1 MIWDQEKTST
11 VIAGGAE
18 GQNGRLL
25 PKLCRG
31 PELELHLLHPY
42 HQGFPSQ
49 YSKDSALLS

>member
-31 PELELHLLHPY
+31 PELEVHLLHPY